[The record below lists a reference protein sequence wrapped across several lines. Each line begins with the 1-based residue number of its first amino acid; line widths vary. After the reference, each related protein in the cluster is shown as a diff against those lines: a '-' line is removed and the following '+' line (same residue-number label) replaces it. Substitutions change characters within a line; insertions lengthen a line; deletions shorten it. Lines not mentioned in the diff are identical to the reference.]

1 MEIEVFGQVLVSD
14 SSINCLECQHL
25 YQPNPGEDIL
35 ICLRTLRT
43 ISHEIEN
50 VFECEGFE
58 ELKTHWTPVYVPEI
72 AGVN

>member
-1 MEIEVFGQVLVSD
+1 MEFEVFGQVFVSK

-25 YQPNPGEDIL
+25 YQPNRDEDIL
-35 ICLRTLRT
+35 MCLRTLAT
-43 ISHEIEN
+43 ISHEIGN

-58 ELKTHWTPVYVPEI
+58 ELKSSWNPVYVPEI